1 MAEAIYNF
9 ETEESKQ
16 NAEKSINPK
25 FKNYNINLQS
35 TVIKQL
41 TYLKFDYF
49 KSLIIAPFLII
60 STSFIFGLMIY
71 WNAQLRYKIFY
82 K

>member
-1 MAEAIYNF
+1 MAEVIYNF

>member
-1 MAEAIYNF
+1 MAEVIYNF

-35 TVIKQL
+35 TVIK
-41 TYLKFDYF
+41 
-49 KSLIIAPFLII
+49 
-60 STSFIFGLMIY
+60 
-71 WNAQLRYKIFY
+71 
-82 K
+82 